1 MSVEE
6 LLQSIL
12 DGITNFFSGAFAT
25 LLTGIENI
33 FHVVVDFF
41 IAIIY
46 FITYVFGIF
55 HNLFT
60 PIQFIFYF
68 LKDVLAGFT
77 ETITNATPIAFGSDV
92 LNILNAIPNFTILT
106 SIVGGIL
113 IVLLVFGSL
122 KYLST

>member
-1 MSVEE
+1 MPEE
-6 LLQSIL
+6 ILQDIL
-12 DGITNFFSGAFAT
+12 DAITTFFAGAFAT
-25 LLTGIENI
+25 LLSGIENI

-46 FITYVFGIF
+46 FITYIFGIF

-77 ETITNATPIAFGSDV
+77 DTITNATPIAFGSDV

-122 KYLST
+122 KYLSN